1 MRVLIADDA
10 VLVREGLAS
19 LLTAVGVDVVAQ
31 AGDADRAVALF
42 DPELMD
48 VAILDIRM
56 PPTHTDEGVRAA
68 VDIRRRHPRAGVMVL
83 SQYVE
88 VGFALRLISEHE
100 AGTGYLLKERVTDI
114 GAFVGALHHVAAG
127 GSVLDAQ
134 LISLLAGDQLAK
146 GRGASLTPA
155 SGWSWGWSPRDG
167 PIGESPST
175 SGSASRRS
183 RRTSVPSSGSSVSE
197 AGSTPTDGCDRCS
210 GISPKPV
217 EARIRE
223 TPDAAPRPLANTS
236 GGDG

>member
-114 GAFVGALHHVAAG
+114 DAFVGALHHVAAG

-146 GRGASLTPA
+146 GRGASLTPREWVVLGLVA
-155 SGWSWGWSPRDG
+155 EGRTDRGIAVHLGVGIKTVETHVGAVFRKLGLGGGEHSNRRVRSVLWYLAETGGG
-167 PIGESPST
+167 PHQGNP
-175 SGSASRRS
+175 
-183 RRTSVPSSGSSVSE
+183 
-197 AGSTPTDGCDRCS
+197 
-210 GISPKPV
+210 
-217 EARIRE
+217 
-223 TPDAAPRPLANTS
+223 
-236 GGDG
+236 